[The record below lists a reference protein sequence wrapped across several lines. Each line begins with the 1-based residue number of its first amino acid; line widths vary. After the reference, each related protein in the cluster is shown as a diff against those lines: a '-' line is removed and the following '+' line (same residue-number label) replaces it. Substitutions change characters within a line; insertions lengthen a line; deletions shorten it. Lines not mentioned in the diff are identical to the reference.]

1 MSHSCLVKKSMSDYR
16 FIQTEVDGS
25 VGIVWLNRPDVLN
38 ALNRMMVGEILEAFE
53 GYDRN
58 DKIRVIFL
66 AGKGRAFAAGADI
79 DEMAEDDS
87 VSMELLN
94 QFADWDRLSLVKK
107 PVIGAVHGFCLGGGF
122 ELALVCDL
130 LFAADDT
137 KFAFPEINLG
147 VMPGAGGTQRL
158 TKLVGKTKALE
169 WVWGGDMHSA
179 EEAYNLGIINR
190 LYPKDTLFDEALR
203 YARELADKPP
213 LAVRLIKE
221 AVHKAVDYPLQEG
234 MFFERKN
241 FYLLF
246 SSEDQKEGMKAFVEK
261 RKPDFKGR

>member
-1 MSHSCLVKKSMSDYR
+1 MSDYQ
-16 FIQTEVDGS
+16 FIQTESDGQ
-25 VGIVWLNRPDVLN
+25 VGIVWLNRPKVLN
-38 ALNRMMVGEILEAFE
+38 ALNRTMVNEILSAFE
-53 GYDRN
+53 EYDR
-58 DKIRVIFL
+58 DDEIRVIFL
-66 AGKGRAFAAGADI
+66 AGRGRAFAAGADI

-87 VSMELLN
+87 VSMELMN

-130 LFAADDT
+130 LFAANDV
-137 KFAFPEINLG
+137 KFAFPEINLA

-158 TKLVGKTKALE
+158 TKLIGKTKALE
-169 WVWGGDMHSA
+169 WIWSGDMRTA
-179 EEAYNLGIINR
+179 KEAHELGIVNR
-190 LYPKDTLFDEALR
+190 LYPNDDLVEESLKFAK
-203 YARELADKPP
+203 ELAEKPP
-213 LAVRLIKE
+213 LSVRLIKE
-221 AVHKAVDYPLQEG
+221 AVNKAVDYPLQEG